1 MLYKKAS
8 FCYTSLMSKDINKP
22 QTVADLIGK
31 EHFDQLQDV
40 AKKFSEHQKAVID
53 SIRPTIERMKE
64 LTRIGIPEKNNY
76 IMANYVP
83 TDVLILRELR
93 QLNAKKEKTAQAQ
106 NSDVVIVYDTS
117 DISLNRII
125 DGKVYSYDIS
135 ESGKRKKLLD
145 LLLNKKGYIQTEDL
159 RSLLECP
166 TNPAVAKIVQ
176 TFNDYAC
183 NTLKLKNLKLIDGK
197 KGSGYRINPKIH
209 IERE

>member
-1 MLYKKAS
+1 
-8 FCYTSLMSKDINKP
+8 MSQDTNKP
-22 QTVADLIGK
+22 KTVGDLISK
-31 EHFDQLQDV
+31 EHFDQLQGM
-40 AKKFSEHQKAVID
+40 AKKFSEHQKSVID
-53 SIRPTIERMKE
+53 SIRPTIERMTE

-76 IMANYVP
+76 VMANYVP

-93 QLNAKKEKTAQAQ
+93 QLNAKKERMVQSQ

-135 ESGKRKKLLD
+135 ENGKRKKLLD
-145 LLLNKKGYIQTEDL
+145 LLLDKKGYIQTEDL

-166 TNPAVAKIVQ
+166 TSPAVAKIVQ

-183 NTLKLKNLKLIDGK
+183 NTLKLKKLKLVDSK

>member
-1 MLYKKAS
+1 MQVFDTIPY
-8 FCYTSLMSKDINKP
+8 MSSSEKKP
-22 QTVADLIGK
+22 QTVGDLISR
-31 EHFDQLQDV
+31 EHFEQLQGV
-40 AKKFSEHQKAVID
+40 AKKFSEHQKAVLD
-53 SIRPTIERMKE
+53 SIRPTIERMTE
-64 LTRIGIPEKNNY
+64 LTRIGIPEKHDY
-76 IMANYVP
+76 VMANYVP

-93 QLNAKKEKTAQAQ
+93 QLNAKKEKTAQTQ

-135 ESGKRKKLLD
+135 ENGKRKKLLD

-159 RSLLECP
+159 RSLLGCP

-183 NTLKLKNLKLIDGK
+183 NTLKLKKIKLIDGK

-209 IERE
+209 IEKE

>member
-1 MLYKKAS
+1 
-8 FCYTSLMSKDINKP
+8 MSQDANKP
-22 QTVADLIGK
+22 KTVGDLISK
-31 EHFDQLQDV
+31 EYFDQLQGM

-53 SIRPTIERMKE
+53 SIRPTIERMTE
-64 LTRIGIPEKNNY
+64 LTRIGIPERNNY
-76 IMANYVP
+76 VLQNYVP

-93 QLNAKKEKTAQAQ
+93 QLNAKKEKTIQSQ
-106 NSDVVIVYDTS
+106 NSDVVIVYETS
-117 DISLNRII
+117 DVTLNRII

-135 ESGKRKKLLD
+135 ENGKRKKLLD

-159 RSLLECP
+159 RSLLDCP
-166 TNPAVAKIVQ
+166 TNQAVAKIVQ

-183 NTLKLKNLKLIDGK
+183 NTLKLKKLKLIDSK